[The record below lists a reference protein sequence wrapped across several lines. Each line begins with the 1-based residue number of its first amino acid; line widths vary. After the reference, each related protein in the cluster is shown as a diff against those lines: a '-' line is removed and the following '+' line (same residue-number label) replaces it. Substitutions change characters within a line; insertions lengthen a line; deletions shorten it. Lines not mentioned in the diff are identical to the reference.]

1 MDMDK
6 KMRRDKDDTKI
17 WGRSNQKEKTVNH

>member
-17 WGRSNQKEKTVNH
+17 WGTSNQKDKTVNH